1 MPNQFDK
8 FSEKMLGTTSLG
20 MADFESAKPS
30 TAPKKKTSRKAS
42 STIEKPTFEQAQAV
56 KEAQNESR
64 KGRGIKNG
72 ERKLISFPVQL
83 STIERIEYLSYKLGK
98 SKQNFYDEALSDLLT
113 KYIDI

>member
-20 MADFESAKPS
+20 MADFESAEPS
-30 TAPKKKTSRKAS
+30 TAPKKKTSR
-42 STIEKPTFEQAQAV
+42 KPTFEQAQAV

-72 ERKLISFPVQL
+72 ERKLISFPVPL
-83 STIERIEYLSYKLGK
+83 DTIERIEYLSYKLGK